1 MASTARDGIQK
12 IIMTID
18 LGWVKDGNQGS
29 FVDFFF
35 NVFSM
40 LLLFL
45 LAEGSHD
52 FFSFVYRTC

>member
-29 FVDFFF
+29 FVI
-35 NVFSM
+35 FSI
-40 LLLFL
+40 
-45 LAEGSHD
+45 S
-52 FFSFVYRTC
+52 